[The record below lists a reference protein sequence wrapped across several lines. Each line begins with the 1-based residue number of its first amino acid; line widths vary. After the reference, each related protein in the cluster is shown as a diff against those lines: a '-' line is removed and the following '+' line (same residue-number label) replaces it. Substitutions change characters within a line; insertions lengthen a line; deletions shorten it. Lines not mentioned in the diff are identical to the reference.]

1 MIKLPYAPL
10 KVKKEV
16 LTLKHDV
23 NSLYDILKNIS
34 LYELG
39 GTFSI
44 KDKSLYFKVDKKY
57 TCYNEKEDRPYVN
70 MSIDNTCFFQWH
82 SHPFSENDKY
92 NNLSFPSI
100 EDLDCARTSL
110 QHVFVL
116 VTEDAIFV
124 YSYVRDSTLTKLI
137 EFYKKIESYTSK
149 RNNCL
154 RDGWNYDILLKN
166 FLKYELTYQDIEEY
180 DLFFYVINVK
190 KIKREDLNKVV
201 YKVVRDAYTMKEK
214 PYKHKSVMS
223 KF

>member
-16 LTLKHDV
+16 LTKKHDIHSIY
-23 NSLYDILKNIS
+23 NIIKDIP

-39 GTFSI
+39 GTI
-44 KDKSLYFKVDKKY
+44 YLIDKSLNFKVDKYY

-70 MSIDNTCFFQWH
+70 MMIDNTCFFQWH
-82 SHPFSENDKY
+82 SHPFSQNDKY

-116 VTEDAIFV
+116 LTENAVFV
-124 YSYVRDSTLTKLI
+124 YSYLRDSTLTKLI
-137 EFYKKIESYTSK
+137 EFYKKIESYSSK

-154 RDGWNYDILLKN
+154 KEGWNYDILLKN
-166 FLKYELTYQDIEEY
+166 FLKYKLSYKDMDEY
-180 DLFFYVINVK
+180 DLFFCVINFKDIDMKELDQIVF
-190 KIKREDLNKVV
+190 KVV
-201 YKVVRDAYTMKEK
+201 KDAYRLKENHLK
-214 PYKHKSVMS
+214 LKKVS
-223 KF
+223 KEF